1 MDEKIK
7 IIAVIGKSGSGKDT
21 IVNKLCEKNK
31 RLYRKISSTTR
42 SPRDKER
49 EGVDYF
55 FLTREQF
62 ADKVMN
68 GEMLEATE
76 FNNWFY
82 GTEIKSLRKDMI
94 NIGIFNPEG
103 VECLLADNRLEVI
116 VIKIECS
123 DRIRLVRALLR
134 EENPDIDEIFRRR
147 EADNIDFD
155 VLDFTYLEYINEG
168 EVPVDE
174 LADEI
179 NHVIEKIDSYYFQ
192 LGK

>member
-42 SPRDKER
+42 SPRDKEK
-49 EGVDYF
+49 EGIDYF

-82 GTEIKSLRKDMI
+82 GTEIKSLRKDKI

-147 EADNIDFD
+147 EADNIDFYD
-155 VLDFTYLEYINEG
+155 LDFTYLEYINEG

-179 NHVIEKIDSYYFQ
+179 NHVLEKIDSYYFQ